1 MLRFDIG
8 PGGGGGGGSA
18 GYSLQFAMRVF
29 PHEPVPDK
37 QR

>member
-1 MLRFDIG
+1 MLRFDID
-8 PGGGGGGGSA
+8 PGGGGGGA